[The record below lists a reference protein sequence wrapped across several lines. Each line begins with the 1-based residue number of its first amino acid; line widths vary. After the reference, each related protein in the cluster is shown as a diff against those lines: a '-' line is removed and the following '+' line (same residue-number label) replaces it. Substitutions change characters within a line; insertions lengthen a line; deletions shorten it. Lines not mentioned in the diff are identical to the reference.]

1 MKQILFLMAC
11 VTLILGIFI
20 PPLLLVSAVFGTV
33 WLVSV
38 FWDGI
43 VGLFT
48 LVFKALFA
56 LFGLFFNKPTVLLL
70 VLSFACLSSSCQQK
84 DKTINASAIFDKT
97 TQKLDLDLLSKTA
110 KNSFNIT
117 VAGQLV
123 KAVTD
128 NEGSLF
134 IVLGKQIF
142 EWDEDKCYDYAE
154 NEWYPCQKWIGLSD
168 AFYSEDDDEIIWY
181 YNNCVE
187 GRLINGKAWRWS
199 DDGRYNSNDEIDW
212 DLEVPQ
218 IRTFKEI
225 GQ

>member
-1 MKQILFLMAC
+1 
-11 VTLILGIFI
+11 LGVFI

-33 WLVSV
+33 WLVSL

-48 LVFKALFA
+48 LVFKAIFA
-56 LFGLFFNKPTVLLL
+56 LFEIIFNKTTVLLL
-70 VLSFACLSSSCQQK
+70 ALSSAGLSSSCQQK
-84 DKTINASAIFDKT
+84 EQTINTSAIFDKT

-110 KNSFNIT
+110 KNSFRIT

-123 KAVTD
+123 KAVID

-134 IVLGKQIF
+134 MVLGEQIF
-142 EWDEDKCYDYAE
+142 EWRESKCWSNAD
-154 NEWYPCQKWIGLSD
+154 NEWYPCQEWAELGD
-168 AFYSEDDDEIIWY
+168 AYYIEDDDEIIWY
-181 YNNCVE
+181 YTNCVE
-187 GRLINGKAWRWS
+187 GRLVNGGAWKWNDDEGRHNS
-199 DDGRYNSNDEIDW
+199 DGEIDW
-212 DLEVPQ
+212 NLEVPQ